1 MENAHPTL
9 TPDSLVSDGGKG
21 GEHAIEIYLA
31 GLRPY
36 GQWVS
41 CALVAPQVQAWT
53 YIEQMDPPGA
63 APLVEGVRTWAD
75 ELRKVPRTLFVKS
88 ERELLDLVVTEI
100 CRLCELLGEEGRNAV
115 PMLRVDGSSQL
126 AAALGMQAS
135 HVQIRP
141 AVARQFCEQS
151 NGGRRVSRQHALLQA
166 LELAV
171 SDGKARHP
179 LLIEEIT
186 RFELLL
192 GTKNAQSMRAW
203 LRRRAAPTKAAG
215 RSAPTQVAPAGV

>member
-21 GEHAIEIYLA
+21 GQQAIEIYLA
-31 GLRPY
+31 GLRPD

-41 CALVAPQVQAWT
+41 CALVAPQVQAWS

-63 APLVEGVRTWAD
+63 VSVEGVRTWVD

-88 ERELLDLVVTEI
+88 ERELLDLALTEVG
-100 CRLCELLGEEGRNAV
+100 RLCKLLGDDGRTAV
-115 PMLRVDGSSQL
+115 PLLRVDGNSEL
-126 AAALGMQAS
+126 AASLGLQAS
-135 HVQIRP
+135 NVQVRP

-151 NGGRRVSRQHALLQA
+151 NGGRRVTRQHALLQA

-203 LRRRAAPTKAAG
+203 LRRRAAPTKAPG
-215 RSAPTQVAPAGV
+215 RSAPTPVAPAGV